1 MSLSR
6 CINELREKG
15 EVYLGVKEVMEDGTL
30 KFSVKAPAD
39 KGKANQ
45 ELVRFLAKELGVT
58 KDDISI
64 INGWTSRS
72 KLIKIER

>member
-1 MSLSR
+1 M
-6 CINELREKG
+6 
-15 EVYLGVKEVMEDGTL
+15 GVKVIPGARMTGIKEVMEDGTL